1 MHLIYPNASLKQT
14 KAKAASL
21 ATPAAVGDG
30 VSVAKWNDGGAG
42 YPKAYVVLDA
52 DGAATVS
59 GGALY
64 GLEPVT
70 GLYCFISYL
79 NNNTDITL
87 SAALG
92 YVEQFDLPT
101 VFSELAVAGT
111 VAGGANVGY
120 TMVPIKE
127 DL

>member
-1 MHLIYPNASLKQT
+1 MRYIYPNQSLKQT
-14 KAKAASL
+14 KSKAASL
-21 ATPAAVGDG
+21 PTPTAAGAG
-30 VSVAKWNDGGAG
+30 VSVAKWSDGGAG
-42 YPKAYVVLDA
+42 YPKAYVALTA

-59 GGALY
+59 NAALY
-64 GLEPVT
+64 GLEPAT
-70 GLYCFISYL
+70 GVYCFISYL
-79 NNNTDITL
+79 NNNTDIAL

-101 VFSELAVAGT
+101 VFSELAVGGT